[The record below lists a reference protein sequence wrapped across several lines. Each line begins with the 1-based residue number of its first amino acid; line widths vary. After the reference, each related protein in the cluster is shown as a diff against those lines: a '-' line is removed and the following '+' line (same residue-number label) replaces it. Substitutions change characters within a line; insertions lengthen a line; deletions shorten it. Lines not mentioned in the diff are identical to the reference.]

1 MYHSGGGSGYRHV
14 VASVET
20 RACAHEHE
28 QNTLTRYV
36 CMYVCVYV
44 CVCAPMDKQVEG
56 LHGVVC
62 GGGARGEWPQS
73 GHLTSGF
80 RN

>member
-28 QNTLTRYV
+28 QNTLTR
-36 CMYVCVYV
+36 YVCVYV